1 MAASEERLRI
11 LQMVEQGRLTAE
23 EGLRLLEALAA
34 GRRERREDTTAEASA
49 SPRWLRVRVTDLRTG
64 KQKVNV
70 NIPLRLVNVGVKMG
84 ARFAP
89 ELEEMDVL
97 EVARSGVSGKLL
109 DVENVEEGE
118 RVEIFVD

>member
-89 ELEEMDVL
+89 ELAEMDVL